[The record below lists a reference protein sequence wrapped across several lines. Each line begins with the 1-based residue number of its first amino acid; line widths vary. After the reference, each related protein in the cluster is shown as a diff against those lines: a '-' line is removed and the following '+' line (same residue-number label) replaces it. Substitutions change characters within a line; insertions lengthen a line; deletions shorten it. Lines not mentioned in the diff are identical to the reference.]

1 MHLTFFW
8 SVALRQVF
16 ELSVTPSYLVP
27 FAVVKETSTNGRP
40 HSPSYAQSCVTSRV
54 RKDSLM
60 WRNLLNSV
68 RTGCGDARNL
78 HNTTPSTTRCSSS
91 DGAGNSSCS
100 LALALVR
107 PLYRYHYEIVCEP
120 TSDDDV
126 DDQVSHVVFL
136 ILDRATAFTRSYTIA
151 AFLI

>member
-1 MHLTFFW
+1 
-8 SVALRQVF
+8 
-16 ELSVTPSYLVP
+16 
-27 FAVVKETSTNGRP
+27 
-40 HSPSYAQSCVTSRV
+40 
-54 RKDSLM
+54 M
-60 WRNLLNSV
+60 WRYLLNSV
-68 RTGCGDARNL
+68 LTGCEDARNL

-100 LALALVR
+100 LALASVR
-107 PLYRYHYEIVCEP
+107 PLYRYRYQIMCEP
-120 TSDDDV
+120 TSDDDDD